1 MDEVKG
7 EWKRLYE
14 YELNNLYPSTNIVG
28 VIKTRRKK
36 WAGHVACMG
45 ESRCVHRILVGKPE
59 GKRSLGTPRRRWENY
74 IKMEFQDVGCG
85 GMDWIDLP
93 QDGDKWRA
101 LVNVV
106 INLRLPLHAGNF
118 FSN

>member
-1 MDEVKG
+1 MGGACSMYG
-7 EWKRLYE
+7 E
-14 YELNNLYPSTNIVG
+14 N
-28 VIKTRRKK
+28 
-36 WAGHVACMG
+36 
-45 ESRCVHRILVGKPE
+45 RCVHRILVGEPE
-59 GKRSLGTPRRRWENY
+59 VKRPLRTPRRRWENY
-74 IKMEFQDVGCG
+74 IKMDFQDVGCG

-118 FSN
+118 LTN